1 MNTVNVRGLEIGAGR
16 PKIAVSLTGAARED
30 LIAQARALP
39 GLGADL
45 AEWRMDCFAQTGMAA
60 RILCPPHTISR

>member
-39 GLGADL
+39 GWAPIWQNGAWIAL
-45 AEWRMDCFAQTGMAA
+45 PKWKTA
-60 RILCPPHTISR
+60 PP

>member
-30 LIAQARALP
+30 LIAQAKRCP
-39 GLGADL
+39 GWAPIWQNGAWI
-45 AEWRMDCFAQTGMAA
+45 AFAQGKTA
-60 RILCPPHTISR
+60 PP